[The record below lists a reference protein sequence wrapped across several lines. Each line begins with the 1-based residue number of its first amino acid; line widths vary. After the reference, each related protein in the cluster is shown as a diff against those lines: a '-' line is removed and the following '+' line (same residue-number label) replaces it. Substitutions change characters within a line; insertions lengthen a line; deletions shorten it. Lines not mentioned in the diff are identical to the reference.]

1 MASAVDSLPKQIS
14 SLQKDPSKK
23 IKKQDF
29 NFEAMIK
36 GLIENQVDIKIRKSN
51 IMLSSFNS
59 YFKKVIKVQQQHPRS
74 ASSGSRTAPA
84 AAANTD
90 RSEEEQQRKR
100 NHTKMRQILQEDR
113 QQAVTH
119 DNPLNHEDNS
129 NNASPP
135 NIQNNSFMSQM
146 YTKKSNK
153 NERDRTSRR
162 SKSNVNFFRQE
173 GISSNN
179 AGAIVD

>member
-1 MASAVDSLPKQIS
+1 MPKQIS

-36 GLIENQVDIKIRKSN
+36 GLIDNQVDIKIRKSN

-90 RSEEEQQRKR
+90 RSEEEQR
-100 NHTKMRQILQEDR
+100 NHTKMRQILEDKHR
-113 QQAVTH
+113 QHAVTH

-135 NIQNNSFMSQM
+135 NNIQNNSFMSQM

-179 AGAIVD
+179 AGAIVDQS